1 MMANDELLLIVVVV
15 DLLLHPGLVVGYLSN
30 HFVVHYLI
38 NNVAFFYYALNN
50 MPCIKILN

>member
-1 MMANDELLLIVVVV
+1 MMANDELLLIVV
-15 DLLLHPGLVVGYLSN
+15 DLLLHPGLVVDYLSN
-30 HFVVHYLI
+30 HFVVHDLI